1 MDESKRERINEIVS
15 IIDAE
20 SSSKVEQKECSVLLW
35 ISIFSPIV
43 LPLIGFALG
52 STVLN
57 QDDWLGMSIILPIL
71 IGLLLGII
79 VSFTS
84 MIVAHNMD
92 IRHKGVTLITG
103 VPSALIILYILK
115 ELLGELLG

>member
-15 IIDAE
+15 MIDAE

-35 ISIFSPIV
+35 ISIFSPVV

-57 QDDWLGMSIILPIL
+57 QDDWLGMSIIVPIL